1 MLLEDEQYVIKLLSQ
16 YGPLP
21 KIQIIKLLR
30 SKSPQTAEK
39 IIKNLKR
46 RMKIS
51 EVGGG
56 YYLGIDTICKPDQRM
71 ITALWVFL
79 QFDQVE
85 PQNHYPAL
93 YPSQIFFLKENMGYE
108 ILVLY
113 KGERNLTRLLQPQED
128 LKYIFV
134 VPDITMVD
142 SLRIPDVPCLF
153 ATVSFDG
160 NEAEPAVTF
169 YSEEAVQNA
178 NKKKSIWSGFTQ
190 SL

>member
-30 SKSPQTAEK
+30 DKSPQTAEK

-56 YYLGIDTICKPDQRM
+56 YYLGLDAMCKPDQRM
-71 ITALWVFL
+71 ITALWVFQ
-79 QFDQVE
+79 QFDHIE

-134 VPDITMVD
+134 VPDIAMID

-178 NKKKSIWSGFTQ
+178 NKKKSIWNGFTQ